1 MWSAPE
7 FGWTILIQKLPPHIQ
22 QLWPGPP
29 TRNHASL
36 SRSPDN
42 VLAQTERSRYAPHAW
57 HPRWCHIHHPK
68 SVLDTARDDY
78 LGKKSRCWY
87 PADSP
92 DGPDGPVLFSPSL
105 WDPRFMILTHSIT
118 TRTYTWFLPALKK
131 NLKQES
137 EPLKCLRSSCWGS
150 KFVTLPQLPTIA
162 NLESTS
168 WRSWYKVSEAGSIS
182 SSRICL
188 GTGSDTTG
196 YCSWVTCEEGYCITW
211 S

>member
-1 MWSAPE
+1 MKCAWI
-7 FGWTILIQKLPPHIQ
+7 WMDILIQKLPPHIQ

-29 TRNHASL
+29 TRSHASL

-105 WDPRFMILTHSIT
+105 GTQGMILTHNNHSH
-118 TRTYTWFLPALKK
+118 LLDKPVLK

-137 EPLKCLRSSCWGS
+137 EPLKCLKSSCWGS
-150 KFVTLPQLPTIA
+150 KFVTLPQ
-162 NLESTS
+162 STS
-168 WRSWYKVSEAGSIS
+168 N
-182 SSRICL
+182 L
-188 GTGSDTTG
+188 
-196 YCSWVTCEEGYCITW
+196 
-211 S
+211 